1 MQLKMKMFTES
12 FEVWSGESE
21 IENVFEKGRQ
31 NFQGYSFEETNRIC
45 VSGGGLLM
53 VRGPPLAALNQL
65 VFKGS
70 FFLLFTNGT
79 ISISLEEKKLQL

>member
-31 NFQGYSFEETNRIC
+31 NFRGYSFEETNQIC
-45 VSGGGLLM
+45 VSGGGFLI

-70 FFLLFTNGT
+70 FFIIYKWYNIYKFRK
-79 ISISLEEKKLQL
+79 KKLQL